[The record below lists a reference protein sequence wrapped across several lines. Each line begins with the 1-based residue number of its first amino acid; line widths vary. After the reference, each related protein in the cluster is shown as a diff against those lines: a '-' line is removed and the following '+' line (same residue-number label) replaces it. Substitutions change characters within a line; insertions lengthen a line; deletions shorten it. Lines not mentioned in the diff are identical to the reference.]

1 MNTLTLDI
9 QKEKRTYDYNNDS
22 DFISALA
29 FVDEYKVDIF
39 NQNNTEVSNIWDSNI
54 DLDSEII
61 KSYLFNLK
69 KWNNY
74 SALNNL
80 LGSRY
85 FSNDTFKNAISNG
98 ERFLNYGVIKNINY
112 EVILNAYFALRT
124 TEQKLSSY
132 IPYFKILSLYDT
144 DKNLSEYFEIF
155 NNLEID
161 DFLKKYQI
169 KNSEIIEIGKQIKF
183 FYKEQIEKIYLIYR
197 KDYEEDF
204 ENIFINIKTT
214 IDFEKSLEI
223 LNKFYIEYW
232 FKKPQIIKNCINIF
246 LSFD

>member
-1 MNTLTLDI
+1 M
-9 QKEKRTYDYNNDS
+9 
-22 DFISALA
+22 
-29 FVDEYKVDIF
+29 
-39 NQNNTEVSNIWDSNI
+39 
-54 DLDSEII
+54 
-61 KSYLFNLK
+61 
-69 KWNNY
+69 
-74 SALNNL
+74 
-80 LGSRY
+80 
-85 FSNDTFKNAISNG
+85 
-98 ERFLNYGVIKNINY
+98 
-112 EVILNAYFALRT
+112 
-124 TEQKLSSY
+124 
-132 IPYFKILSLYDT
+132 SLYDT

-169 KNSEIIEIGKQIKF
+169 KNSEIIEIGKQIKL
-183 FYKEQIEKIYLIYR
+183 FYSEHIEKIYLIYR

-204 ENIFINIKTT
+204 ENLFIKIKTT